1 MRFNQKCSRLY
12 HGNKMMIWLLVI
24 ITESDIQ
31 KSEFSACWL
40 KENCPSPS
48 TTDPGEQFAKML
60 LRQLWKF
67 SYCVTFKGFTERS
80 SFYLLHTT
88 YSRKSVPSYLQCPM
102 GASCWWRIWTLTLR
116 STRWL
121 SSKDNF
127 LFQNLSSPR
136 TALSGW
142 TIRLR
147 SESVLGAGGWDF
159 YRSFASLKKLY
170 VFPDVKFVK
179 CFAPVRFPDLS
190 RKTCKLWFFFEL
202 WQIPWL
208 CVSSNISF
216 A

>member
-1 MRFNQKCSRLY
+1 MSLCLVVANILWKNKIVNWWQCPMRFNQWCSRLY
-12 HGNKMMIWLLVI
+12 HGNKMMIWLLVN
-24 ITESDIQ
+24 TMESDIQ

-48 TTDPGEQFAKML
+48 TTDPGEQFAKMR

-80 SFYLLHTT
+80 SFYLLHTI
-88 YSRKSVPSYLQCPM
+88 YSWKSVPSYLQCPM
-102 GASCWWRIWTLTLR
+102 GASCWWQIWTLTLR

-127 LFQNLSSPR
+127 LFQNLSSPK

-159 YRSFASLKKLY
+159 TEVLFL
-170 VFPDVKFVK
+170 
-179 CFAPVRFPDLS
+179 
-190 RKTCKLWFFFEL
+190 
-202 WQIPWL
+202 
-208 CVSSNISF
+208 
-216 A
+216 